1 MINEYRFLCERLRK
15 DFKKDFSFNAS
26 LFIIVCVVG
35 IALMFV
41 HSYIV
46 GVLIMAF
53 GILYFNLH
61 ISALRTMS
69 KQLTNSKEIA
79 FNGFYRYVITLLKN
93 NHILYSALQASLE
106 YVDEV
111 LLDDVNTLNFDDDT
125 IKQMIILLFKTQEVG
140 IINDVLDS
148 INECMVHLQDTSIK
162 NYIDKE
168 EKKIEKFYMMPI
180 ILSAAAMLIISF
192 YVFSLIGQGI
202 YV

>member
-1 MINEYRFLCERLRK
+1 MHRSRKSIASSLMVEALLLLLEKEEYDFISVKDICEKAGVNRSTFYSYYNTKDDLLVETMKLISKRLL
-15 DFKKDFSFNAS
+15 S
-26 LFIIVCVVG
+26 
-35 IALMFV
+35 
-41 HSYIV
+41 
-46 GVLIMAF
+46 
-53 GILYFNLH
+53 
-61 ISALRTMS
+61 
-69 KQLTNSKEIA
+69 
-79 FNGFYRYVITLLKN
+79 
-93 NHILYSALQASLE
+93 
-106 YVDEV
+106 
-111 LLDDVNTLNFDDDT
+111 NFDDDT